1 MAPPND
7 ANPIIAKLGSIF
19 ALSDE
24 EKAAIMRLP
33 LQVQDLR
40 ADQDI
45 VREGD
50 RPSRCCALLEGLT
63 STYKVTQEGKR
74 QINAFQIAGDIPD
87 LLSLHLRTLDV
98 SLCTLTAC
106 RVAFIQHEPLR
117 ELCHAYP
124 RVADAFWRQTLIE
137 GSVIREWMLNVGRRE
152 AYDRLSHLLCELV
165 TRMRAVGLVRD
176 HACEL
181 PITQGEF
188 ADATG
193 LSTVH
198 VNRTIQ
204 ELRAA
209 GLIRLKG
216 KVLTVLDWEGL
227 KRAGEFSP
235 VYLHLEQLEAA

>member
-1 MAPPND
+1 MAPSND
-7 ANPIIAKLGSIF
+7 ANPIIAKLDSIF

-50 RPSRCCALLEGLT
+50 RPSRCCAVLEGFT
-63 STYKVTQEGKR
+63 GTYKMTYEGKR

-87 LLSLHLRTLDV
+87 LQSLHLTTLDV
-98 SLCTLTAC
+98 SLSTLTPC

-117 ELCHAYP
+117 ELCHSYP
-124 RVADAFWRQTLIE
+124 RIADAFWRQTLVE
-137 GSVIREWMLNVGRRE
+137 GSVFREWMLNVGRRE
-152 AYDRLSHLLCELV
+152 AYERLAHLLCELV
-165 TRMRAVGLVRD
+165 TRMRAVGLVED

-181 PITQGEF
+181 PITQSEF
-188 ADATG
+188 GDATG

-209 GLIRLKG
+209 GLISLKG
-216 KVLTVLDWEGL
+216 KTLTVLDWDGL
-227 KRAGEFSP
+227 KRAGDFNP
-235 VYLHLEQLEAA
+235 VYLHLEQPEAA

>member
-1 MAPPND
+1 M
-7 ANPIIAKLGSIF
+7 
-19 ALSDE
+19 
-24 EKAAIMRLP
+24 
-33 LQVQDLR
+33 
-40 ADQDI
+40 
-45 VREGD
+45 
-50 RPSRCCALLEGLT
+50 
-63 STYKVTQEGKR
+63 STYKVTEGGKR

-98 SLCTLTAC
+98 SLCTLTPC

-117 ELCHAYP
+117 ELCRAYP
-124 RVADAFWRQTLIE
+124 RIADAFWRQTLIE

>member
-1 MAPPND
+1 MAPSND
-7 ANPIIAKLGSIF
+7 ANPIIAKLDSIF
-19 ALSDE
+19 ALSNE

-50 RPSRCCALLEGLT
+50 RPSRCCAVLEGFT
-63 STYKVTQEGKR
+63 GTYKMTYEGKR
-74 QINAFQIAGDIPD
+74 QITAFQIAGDIPD
-87 LLSLHLRTLDV
+87 LLRLHLRTLDV
-98 SLCTLTAC
+98 SLCTLTSC

-117 ELCHAYP
+117 ELCQAYP
-124 RVADAFWRQTLIE
+124 RIADALWRQTLIE
-137 GSVIREWMLNVGRRE
+137 GSVFREWMLNVARRE
-152 AYDRLSHLLCELV
+152 AYERLSHLLCELV

-181 PITQGEF
+181 PITQSEF

-209 GLIRLKG
+209 GLISLKG
-216 KVLTVLDWEGL
+216 KTLTVLDWEGL
-227 KRAGEFSP
+227 KRAGDFNP
-235 VYLHLEQLEAA
+235 VYLHLEQPEAA